1 MNRPL
6 ISAVIAA
13 ALGSVSLLTLS
24 LASAGGAG
32 APVAAANA
40 AADAQTTKIVAA
52 ANAFLVTLSD
62 AQKKAVMFAFTDS
75 AQRVRWSNFPQGA
88 FNRVGVRWGDLNTAQ
103 RAALMTL
110 LGAVLSPAGVDMV
123 KGQMAADEVLKT
135 APNRTDGSGIASSE
149 PAGATA
155 APAAGAGSDRPTNP
169 PAGGQPPAAGGAS
182 GSLPSVSFG
191 SDNYFVSFLGTP
203 SATTQWMMQ
212 FGGHHL
218 AINATVVGDNVTLS
232 PSLTGGEPVKIL
244 RDGQVVTIIPQ
255 VPIEMKAAE
264 AMLGSLSAAQKA
276 KAVISTTRID
286 LVLGPGQDG
295 KTLQPEGLPGSA
307 MTAAQ
312 KTLFLALIQDR
323 LGILNADDL
332 AVKMADIQKNLDQTS
347 FAWWGPTTAG
357 SSAYFRITG
366 PTAIIEFSP
375 QANDGDPSNHLHN
388 MYRDPTNEY
397 GAAWTK

>member
-1 MNRPL
+1 M
-6 ISAVIAA
+6 
-13 ALGSVSLLTLS
+13 S

-182 GSLPSVSFG
+182 GSLPQSVS
-191 SDNYFVSFLGTP
+191 
-203 SATTQWMMQ
+203 A
-212 FGGHHL
+212 
-218 AINATVVGDNVTLS
+218 
-232 PSLTGGEPVKIL
+232 
-244 RDGQVVTIIPQ
+244 
-255 VPIEMKAAE
+255 
-264 AMLGSLSAAQKA
+264 
-276 KAVISTTRID
+276 
-286 LVLGPGQDG
+286 
-295 KTLQPEGLPGSA
+295 
-307 MTAAQ
+307 
-312 KTLFLALIQDR
+312 
-323 LGILNADDL
+323 
-332 AVKMADIQKNLDQTS
+332 
-347 FAWWGPTTAG
+347 
-357 SSAYFRITG
+357 
-366 PTAIIEFSP
+366 AIITSCRSWGHRRP
-375 QANDGDPSNHLHN
+375 PHSG
-388 MYRDPTNEY
+388 
-397 GAAWTK
+397 